1 MKKLNLV
8 GQRFGK
14 LVVIEEG
21 EPRIEPSGKKKIRWN
36 CICDCGNTALIST
49 DNLRSGH
56 TTSCGCAANRTDLTG
71 QHFGR
76 LTVIEFVKNQGWK
89 CQCDCGNIIY
99 VEGSNLK
106 NGNTKSCGCLQR
118 DRASESSYKSLV
130 GLRFDML
137 VVLKRLENNRYNH
150 VQYLCQ
156 CDCGNT
162 TIVDASNL
170 RQGNTHSCGCIK
182 SIGEYK
188 IKCWL
193 KQHNIPFI
201 SQYSHEDIF
210 LSSGRRPIF
219 DFAIFN
225 NQNQL
230 QCFIEYNGKQHY
242 QATGGWN
249 TNENYLT
256 TVQRDTE
263 KQLECAKRNIPL
275 YIIPYWDIDN
285 LDNIL
290 TQISKTDIEE
300 AQEIAND
307 EG

>member
-1 MKKLNLV
+1 MKKLDLTN
-8 GQRFGK
+8 QRFGK
-14 LVVIEEG
+14 LLVLYPG
-21 EPRIEPSGKKKIRWN
+21 EPYIKPSGAKVTTWV
-36 CICDCGNTALIST
+36 CQCDCGKQTVVRT
-49 DNLRSGH
+49 ENLRSGH
-56 TTSCGCAANRTDLTG
+56 TVSCGCEAHKEDLTNKR
-71 QHFGR
+71 FGR
-76 LTVIEFVKNQGWK
+76 LTALKLVKNKGWE
-89 CQCDCGNIIY
+89 CLCDCGNIVY

-118 DRASESSYKSLV
+118 DRTSESSYKSLV

-137 VVLKRLENNRYNH
+137 AVLKRLENNRYGH

-210 LSSGRRPIF
+210 LSSGHRPIF

-230 QCFIEYNGKQHY
+230 QYFIEYNGKQHY

-249 TNENYLT
+249 TDENYLA

-263 KQLECAKRNIPL
+263 KQLECAKLNIPL

-290 TQISKTDIEE
+290 TQISKTNIK
-300 AQEIAND
+300 
-307 EG
+307 EGENFSE